1 MPAFH
6 RFTRALGNYG
16 KGYTGPGYNAFRGS
30 LLKDARQRLDT
41 ELETFW
47 QQAIATGIV
56 MISDGWTDGNQ
67 RPLMNVLAA
76 TPKGQC
82 FLLAENCEGEY
93 KDASFVADLWTRAV
107 EHVGAE
113 NVYAFISDGASVNVA
128 AGKILEERCD
138 HMLACSLDL
147 ASAW

>member
-41 ELETFW
+41 ELETFR

-93 KDASFVADLWTRAV
+93 KDASFVADLWSRAV

-138 HMLACSLDL
+138 HMLACSPDL

>member
-93 KDASFVADLWTRAV
+93 KDASFVADLWSRAV

-128 AGKILEERCD
+128 AGKILGERCD

>member
-1 MPAFH
+1 M
-6 RFTRALGNYG
+6 
-16 KGYTGPGYNAFRGS
+16 
-30 LLKDARQRLDT
+30 
-41 ELETFW
+41 
-47 QQAIATGIV
+47 
-56 MISDGWTDGNQ
+56 DGWKSKAADD
-67 RPLMNVLAA
+67 VLAA

>member
-6 RFTRALGNYG
+6 RFTRALGIYG
-16 KGYTGPGYNAFRGS
+16 KGYTGPGYNALRTS

-41 ELETFW
+41 ELEAFW
-47 QQAIATGIV
+47 QLAIATGIV
-56 MISDGWTDGNQ
+56 IISDGWTDGNH

-82 FLLAENCEGEY
+82 FLLAEDCEGEH
-93 KDASFVADLWTRAV
+93 KDSGFVADLWTQAV
-107 EHVGAE
+107 EQVGAE
-113 NVYAFISDGASVNVA
+113 NVFAFISDGASVNVA

-138 HMLACSLDL
+138 HLPAFNLNL
-147 ASAW
+147 ASAY

>member
-30 LLKDARQRLDT
+30 LLKDATQRLDT
-41 ELETFW
+41 ELEVFW
-47 QQAIATGIV
+47 QLANATGIV
-56 MISDGWTDGNQ
+56 MISDGWTDGNH

-82 FLLAENCEGEY
+82 FLLAENCEDENKG
-93 KDASFVADLWTRAV
+93 DSFIADLCGAGTGLGLGYRAW
-107 EHVGAE
+107 GSGLGPWAQ
-113 NVYAFISDGASVNVA
+113 
-128 AGKILEERCD
+128 
-138 HMLACSLDL
+138 
-147 ASAW
+147 